1 VVRIASSEIMVRQK
15 RGRGRREW
23 MTITASSS
31 TLRRITTIWHHS
43 KAVEHSSMREINAVW
58 PRRPLTDMFQLTTS
72 VLDAGAQRITAQP
85 EARRRLSGRPMA
97 WC

>member
-1 VVRIASSEIMVRQK
+1 
-15 RGRGRREW
+15 
-23 MTITASSS
+23 
-31 TLRRITTIWHHS
+31 
-43 KAVEHSSMREINAVW
+43 MREINAVW